1 MTFAL
6 HCWQRARAS
15 APSPMSD
22 CLHWRALARLA
33 AAMMAFMAPPLY
45 AVTCTV
51 GTQGVNFGNYD
62 FLSSQNLDGVGNVS
76 VTCDVSASY
85 TMALSQGSGT
95 YASRLLSN
103 GTYHLAYN
111 LYTDASHTTIWGDG
125 SSGTSIVSGS
135 GTTASYSVY
144 GSSPAGQNPYV
155 GSYSDV
161 ITVTL
166 AF

>member
-1 MTFAL
+1 MTL
-6 HCWQRARAS
+6 TSHGRLRGRAS
-15 APSPMSD
+15 APSPMTD
-22 CLHWRALARLA
+22 RLHWRALGRLA
-33 AAMMAFMAPPLY
+33 AAAMAFTTPALY
-45 AVTCTV
+45 AATCTL

-62 FLSSQNLDGVGNVS
+62 FLSTQNLDGVGNVS

-85 TMALSQGSGT
+85 TMALSPGGGT
-95 YASRLLSN
+95 YASRQLSN
-103 GTYHLAYN
+103 GPYHLAYN
-111 LYTDASHTTIWGDG
+111 LYTDAAHTTIWGDG

-144 GSSPAGQNPYV
+144 GSSPAGQNPFV

-166 AF
+166 TF